1 MRQRRTL
8 AVLLLLLPV
17 LALAHPQDQAAPAL
31 ALVHCTLH
39 QPRPRLPVARLAT
52 GTSSSDMQP
61 PNWLPPRP
69 FVVYVT
75 PAVPV
80 PSDATSSTDKT
91 ALALGSFHAKVSR
104 KRVAE
109 RTHQPYGINL
119 RAAALYLLHHRWQS
133 VRRRAW
139 PLCSYGTSTSLPRC
153 VGLGLFRQLNC
164 AEAST
169 DSTLTPFLQM

>member
-8 AVLLLLLPV
+8 TVLLLLLPA

-80 PSDATSSTDKT
+80 PSEATSSTDKT
-91 ALALGSFHAKVSR
+91 ARALGRFHAKVSQPAGNESQGVPIDH
-104 KRVAE
+104 KASTSELLLYIYFIIGGRVCGGG
-109 RTHQPYGINL
+109 RGHC
-119 RAAALYLLHHRWQS
+119 AATGQA
-133 VRRRAW
+133 
-139 PLCSYGTSTSLPRC
+139 PLCHGAW
-153 VGLGLFRQLNC
+153 GWGFF
-164 AEAST
+164 
-169 DSTLTPFLQM
+169 DS